1 VRTDGAG
8 ATHELLDYCPERRL
22 RCSVAYEQTDQLR
35 AAILH
40 VREDSSIASL
50 ASDGSE
56 PQREVAEIIDLL
68 DLTPWP
74 TRSRVIVRREPRNP
88 SEQCRLPTK
97 MVTASKRP

>member
-1 VRTDGAG
+1 MRRSNLVRTDGSG

-56 PQREVAEIIDLL
+56 RPNGRSARS
-68 DLTPWP
+68 P
-74 TRSRVIVRREPRNP
+74 TCWTSRHGRHDHG
-88 SEQCRLPTK
+88 
-97 MVTASKRP
+97 